1 MNKHSKVGKDSRTCR
16 RLDELCDKNA
26 KRKGAV
32 WTTCEQ
38 HDMRRAWERGLSVG
52 SIGLIHGRTAGAI
65 ASRLRQMH
73 LIDDK
78 IYMNFGVFPD
88 FTIEMCGAQSKVER
102 LIHMGLMC
110 STGRSE
116 LVAEIP
122 TERRWPQAEA
132 YLGYVPGATVG
143 LSKDITPLE
152 FYYPQ
157 ALAKSAIGPM
167 IREGRLYHY
176 GGMPTWNLDGIAKQF
191 AGQDT
196 DMNLREAQRVA
207 ESSVITGIGVGCLN
221 GDWVVPSEFIIKR
234 DKLKCVEL
242 DRPAMPGVYY
252 RPPEETNRPKS
263 TWSISMNCLS
273 SRDRSVSTVTD
284 MTIQVQDLEAALRD
298 KAFVESP
305 ALVRVLKNAGF
316 QLQALDVQSSQC
328 VDKHADTQTTQEQ
341 DMQEKIQNAI
351 NLLETDVIYPM
362 CRFMYDGQPTGK
374 QYTYKHRGELE
385 KGDVVIVVTPGGYP
399 ALALVEDFATVL
411 DLKPNIHYKWIAQ
424 VFDSSEYEMLTARE
438 KDARNNLRE
447 SILEKTRKEKL
458 DELLGDLG
466 ESDEVKTARSLLSSK
481 SREEI
486 IREQLDAAAKRAEE
500 QLKELEKTNPEM
512 AEAVRA
518 LQKSLQR
525 TLDSL
530 GDIPGVPGMEA

>member
-16 RLDELCDKNA
+16 TLDELCDKNA

-32 WTTCEQ
+32 WTLCEQ

-52 SIGLIHGRTAGAI
+52 SIGLIHGRSAGAI

-78 IYMNFGVFPD
+78 IHMNFGIFPD
-88 FTIEMCGAQSKVER
+88 FTIEMCGARPTVER
-102 LIHMGLMC
+102 LIITGLMR

-132 YLGYVPGATVG
+132 YMGYVPGATVG
-143 LSKDITPLE
+143 LNKDITPLE

-167 IREGRLYHY
+167 IREGRLDHN
-176 GGMPTWNLDGIAKQF
+176 GGMPTWNLDGVAKKF
-191 AGQDT
+191 AGQDV
-196 DMNLREAQRVA
+196 DINLREAQRVA
-207 ESSVITGIGVGCLN
+207 EGSVITGIGVGCLN
-221 GDWVVPSEFIIKR
+221 GDWIIPSAFVA
-234 DKLKCVEL
+234 DKIGAL
-242 DRPAMPGVYY
+242 DLDTLAMPGIYY
-252 RPPEETNRPKS
+252 KPPSDKAK
-263 TWSISMNCLS
+263 WSITANCLS
-273 SRDRSVSTVTD
+273 SKDRSVVTVAD

-305 ALVRVLKNAGF
+305 AFVRALKNAGF

-362 CRFMYDGQPTGK
+362 CRFMYDGQPTGR

-411 DLKPNIHYKWIAQ
+411 DLKPNVHYKWIAQ
-424 VFDSSEYEMLTARE
+424 VFDRSEYDLLTARE
-438 KDARNNLRE
+438 KDARNNLRT

-458 DELLGDLG
+458 NELLGDLG

-481 SREEI
+481 SHEEI

-500 QLKELEKTNPEM
+500 QLKEPEM

-525 TLDSL
+525 TLGSL

>member
-1 MNKHSKVGKDSRTCR
+1 MDKHSKVGKDSRTCR
-16 RLDELCDKNA
+16 TLDALCEKNA

-32 WTTCEQ
+32 WTLCEQ

-52 SIGLIHGRTAGAI
+52 SIGLIHGRSAGAI

-88 FTIEMCGAQSKVER
+88 FTIEMCGARPTVER
-102 LIHMGLMC
+102 LIITGLMR
-110 STGRSE
+110 STGHSG
-116 LVAEIP
+116 LVAEVP
-122 TERRWPQAEA
+122 SERRWPQAEA
-132 YLGYVPGATVG
+132 YMGYVPGATVG
-143 LSKDITPLE
+143 LNKDITPLE

-167 IREGRLYHY
+167 IREGRLDHH
-176 GGMPTWNLDGIAKQF
+176 GGMPTWNLDGVAKKF
-191 AGQDT
+191 AGQDP

-207 ESSVITGIGVGCLN
+207 EGSVITGIGVGCLN
-221 GDWVVPSEFIIKR
+221 GDWIIPSEFVA
-234 DKLKCVEL
+234 DKIGAL
-242 DRPAMPGVYY
+242 DLDTVALPGIYYMP
-252 RPPEETNRPKS
+252 PSDKAK
-263 TWSISMNCLS
+263 WSITANCLS
-273 SRDRSVSTVTD
+273 SRDRSVVTVAD

-305 ALVRVLKNAGF
+305 AFIRALKNAGF

-328 VDKHADTQTTQEQ
+328 VDKHADTQTKQEQ

-438 KDARNNLRE
+438 KDARNNLRT

-458 DELLGDLG
+458 NELLGDLG

-481 SREEI
+481 SHGEI

-518 LQKSLQR
+518 LQKSLER
-525 TLDSL
+525 AMGTL
-530 GDIPGVPGMEA
+530 GDLPGVPGMGA

>member
-1 MNKHSKVGKDSRTCR
+1 MNKHNKVGKDSRTCR
-16 RLDELCDKNA
+16 VLDALCEKNA

-32 WTTCEQ
+32 WTLCEQ

-52 SIGLIHGRTAGAI
+52 SIGLIHGRSAGAI

-78 IYMNFGVFPD
+78 IHMNFGIFPD
-88 FTIEMCGAQSKVER
+88 FTIEMCGARPTVER
-102 LIHMGLMC
+102 LIITGLMR

-132 YLGYVPGATVG
+132 YMGYVPGATVG
-143 LSKDITPLE
+143 LNKDITPLE

-167 IREGRLYHY
+167 IREGRLDHH
-176 GGMPTWNLDGIAKQF
+176 GGMPTWNLVDIAKKF
-191 AGQDT
+191 AGQDP

-207 ESSVITGIGVGCLN
+207 EGSVITGIGVGGLT
-221 GDWVVPSEFIIKR
+221 GHWTVPSKTIA
-234 DKLKCVEL
+234 DKLGVL
-242 DRPAMPGVYY
+242 DLDTVALPRVYY

-263 TWSISMNCLS
+263 TWSITMNCLPS
-273 SRDRSVSTVTD
+273 NDRSPVTD
-284 MTIQVQDLEAALRD
+284 MVIQVQDMEAALRD

-305 ALVRVLKNAGF
+305 AFVRALKNAGF

-328 VDKHADTQTTQEQ
+328 VNKHADTQTTQEQ

-362 CRFMYDGQPTGK
+362 CRFLYDGQPTGK

-424 VFDSSEYEMLTARE
+424 VFDSSEYDMLTARE
-438 KDARNNLRE
+438 KDARINLRT

-458 DELLGDLG
+458 NELLGDLG

-481 SREEI
+481 SHAEI
-486 IREQLDAAAKRAEE
+486 IRERLADAAKHAEK

-512 AEAVRA
+512 AEAVRG
-518 LQKSLQR
+518 LQKSLER
-525 TLDSL
+525 AMGTL
-530 GDIPGVPGMEA
+530 GDVPGVPGMEA

>member
-78 IYMNFGVFPD
+78 IYMNFGIFPD

-122 TERRWPQAEA
+122 AERRWPQAEA
-132 YLGYVPGATVG
+132 YMGYVPGATVG

-207 ESSVITGIGVGCLN
+207 ESSVITGFGTNALI
-221 GDWVVPSEFIIKR
+221 GDWTVPSEFVIKC
-234 DKLKCVEL
+234 DKLKSVEL
-242 DRPAMPGVYY
+242 EAVVKPGIYY
-252 RPPEETNRPKS
+252 RPPEETNLPKS
-263 TWSISMNCLS
+263 NWSITANCLP
-273 SRDRSVSTVTD
+273 SRDRSVVTD
-284 MTIQVQDLEAALRD
+284 MTIQVQDLEAALHD
-298 KAFVESP
+298 KAFIESS
-305 ALVRVLKNAGF
+305 AFVRALKNAGF

-399 ALALVEDFATVL
+399 ALALVDGFATVL

-424 VFDSSEYEMLTARE
+424 VFDRSEYDMLTARE
-438 KDARNNLRE
+438 NDARVNLRS

-458 DELLGDLG
+458 NELLGDLG
-466 ESDEVKTARSLLSSK
+466 ESDEVKAARSLLSSK
-481 SREEI
+481 SHEEI
-486 IREQLDAAAKRAEE
+486 IREQMDAAAKRAEE
-500 QLKELEKTNPEM
+500 RLKELEKTNPEM

-518 LQKSLQR
+518 LQKSLER
-525 TLDSL
+525 AMGTL
-530 GDIPGVPGMEA
+530 GDVPGVPGMGA

>member
-1 MNKHSKVGKDSRTCR
+1 MVTTSGRKTTATTMTMEGRRLPVRRRQGPAGSPPQVRHRQADARLLIPVSSNCRLSKSQIRVLSNLAFSINQGAEMNKHSKVGKDSRTCR

-78 IYMNFGVFPD
+78 IYMNFGIFPD

-122 TERRWPQAEA
+122 AERRWPQAEA
-132 YLGYVPGATVG
+132 YMGYVPGAAVG

-207 ESSVITGIGVGCLN
+207 ESSVITGFGTNALI
-221 GDWVVPSEFIIKR
+221 GDWTVPSEFVIKC
-234 DKLKCVEL
+234 DKLKSVEL
-242 DRPAMPGVYY
+242 EAVVKPGIYY
-252 RPPEETNRPKS
+252 RPPEETNLPKS
-263 TWSISMNCLS
+263 NWSITANCLP
-273 SRDRSVSTVTD
+273 SRDRSVVTD
-284 MTIQVQDLEAALRD
+284 MTIQVQDLEAALHD
-298 KAFVESP
+298 KAFIESS
-305 ALVRVLKNAGF
+305 AFVRALKNAGF

-328 VDKHADTQTTQEQ
+328 VNKHADTQTTQEQ

-351 NLLETDVIYPM
+351 RRSRLCPGT
-362 CRFMYDGQPTGK
+362 
-374 QYTYKHRGELE
+374 E
-385 KGDVVIVVTPGGYP
+385 K
-399 ALALVEDFATVL
+399 
-411 DLKPNIHYKWIAQ
+411 
-424 VFDSSEYEMLTARE
+424 R
-438 KDARNNLRE
+438 R
-447 SILEKTRKEKL
+447 
-458 DELLGDLG
+458 
-466 ESDEVKTARSLLSSK
+466 LSAS
-481 SREEI
+481 
-486 IREQLDAAAKRAEE
+486 
-500 QLKELEKTNPEM
+500 
-512 AEAVRA
+512 
-518 LQKSLQR
+518 
-525 TLDSL
+525 SL
-530 GDIPGVPGMEA
+530 GCTIFSMR

>member
-78 IYMNFGVFPD
+78 IYMNFGIFPD
-88 FTIEMCGAQSKVER
+88 FTIEMCGAQHKIEP
-102 LIHMGLMC
+102 LIRMGLLC

-116 LVAEIP
+116 LVAEVP
-122 TERRWPQAEA
+122 RERRWPQAEA
-132 YLGYVPGATVG
+132 YMGYVPGATVG

-176 GGMPTWNLDGIAKQF
+176 GGMPTWDLTDVAKKF
-191 AGQDT
+191 AGQDS

-207 ESSVITGIGVGCLN
+207 ESAVITGIGVGCLN
-221 GDWVVPSEFIIKR
+221 GDWVVPSEFVV
-234 DKLKCVEL
+234 DKLKGVEL
-242 DRPAMPGVYY
+242 DTLAMPGIYY
-252 RPPEETNRPKS
+252 QPPSDKAK
-263 TWSISMNCLS
+263 WSITANCLPS
-273 SRDRSVSTVTD
+273 PGRSVVTD

-305 ALVRVLKNAGF
+305 AFVRALKNAGF

-328 VDKHADTQTTQEQ
+328 VDKHADTQTKQEQ

-424 VFDSSEYEMLTARE
+424 VFDSSEYDMLTARE
-438 KDARNNLRE
+438 KDARNNLRT

-458 DELLGDLG
+458 NELLGDLG

-481 SREEI
+481 SHAEI

-512 AEAVRA
+512 AEAVRG
-518 LQKSLQR
+518 LQKSLEQAMD
-525 TLDSL
+525 TL
-530 GDIPGVPGMEA
+530 GDVPGIPGIPGMEA

>member
-78 IYMNFGVFPD
+78 IYMNFGIFPD

-122 TERRWPQAEA
+122 AERRWPQAEA
-132 YLGYVPGATVG
+132 YMGYVPGAAVG

-207 ESSVITGIGVGCLN
+207 ESSVITGFGTNALI
-221 GDWVVPSEFIIKR
+221 GDWTVPSEFVIKC
-234 DKLKCVEL
+234 DKLKSVEL
-242 DRPAMPGVYY
+242 EAVVKPGIYY
-252 RPPEETNRPKS
+252 RPPEETNLPKS
-263 TWSISMNCLS
+263 NWSITANCLP
-273 SRDRSVSTVTD
+273 SRDRSVVTD
-284 MTIQVQDLEAALRD
+284 MTIQVQDLEAALHD
-298 KAFVESP
+298 KAFIESS
-305 ALVRVLKNAGF
+305 AFVRALKNAGF

-328 VDKHADTQTTQEQ
+328 VNKHADTQTTQEQ

-351 NLLETDVIYPM
+351 NLLETDVIYPV

-399 ALALVEDFATVL
+399 ALALVDGFATVL

-424 VFDSSEYEMLTARE
+424 VFDRSEYDMLTARE
-438 KDARNNLRE
+438 NDARVNLRT

-466 ESDEVKTARSLLSSK
+466 ESDEVKEARSLLSSK
-481 SREEI
+481 SHEEI
-486 IREQLDAAAKRAEE
+486 IREQMDAAAKRAEE
-500 QLKELEKTNPEM
+500 RLKELEKTNPEM

-518 LQKSLQR
+518 LQKSLER
-525 TLDSL
+525 AMGTL
-530 GDIPGVPGMEA
+530 GDVPGVPGMGA

>member
-32 WTTCEQ
+32 WTLCEQ

-65 ASRLRQMH
+65 ASRLRQMR

-88 FTIEMCGAQSKVER
+88 FTIEMCGARSKVER

-132 YLGYVPGATVG
+132 YMGYVPGATVG

-167 IREGRLYHY
+167 IREGRLDHH
-176 GGMPTWNLDGIAKQF
+176 GGMPTWNLDGVAKKF
-191 AGQDT
+191 AGQDP

-207 ESSVITGIGVGCLN
+207 ESSVITGFGTNALI
-221 GDWVVPSEFIIKR
+221 GDWTVPSEFVIKC
-234 DKLKCVEL
+234 DKLKSIEL
-242 DRPAMPGVYY
+242 DAVAKPGIYY
-252 RPPEETNRPKS
+252 RPLEETNRPKS
-263 TWSISMNCLS
+263 TWSITMNCLPS
-273 SRDRSVSTVTD
+273 NDRSPVTD
-284 MTIQVQDLEAALRD
+284 MVIQVQDMEAALRD

-305 ALVRVLKNAGF
+305 AFIRALKNAGF

-351 NLLETDVIYPM
+351 NLLETDVIYPV

-424 VFDSSEYEMLTARE
+424 VFDSSEYDMLTARE
-438 KDARNNLRE
+438 KDARINLRT

-458 DELLGDLG
+458 NELLGDLG

-481 SREEI
+481 SHGEI

-512 AEAVRA
+512 AEAVRS

-525 TLDSL
+525 AL
-530 GDIPGVPGMEA
+530 GSSSDVPGVPGMEA